1 MKNILLLLSILSL
14 NNVFSQTPTTI
25 YTPKGTAVQALIVPE
40 MSAAQIASLNAQVAS
55 QYPNAQRMDDAS
67 ATYNC
72 HGYAW
77 HISEGGSR
85 VWLNTPGDD
94 TYWIDGS
101 YNEVTNTSTY
111 PAKVSYASDDHSA
124 VTTAQADV
132 FISKWGSW
140 PLMKHNKNYTPYNS
154 SVLKY
159 YACLP
164 TSLTVSGASGFC
176 SSATYTVPELPATA
190 AVTWS
195 ASPAGIVSLT
205 PNGNSVTANMST
217 SGSLTLTAGIQNSCG
232 RTTSAAKAITVGNY
246 SPGDYPISGQTSLCA
261 NTVTTYST
269 NSLPNAT
276 SYNWIIPA
284 NALSNG
290 WSIVSGQGTR
300 VLTVITGSVSTTV
313 RLKVPNN
320 CTTNPDGLA
329 PAMLFVNINSCGA
342 LNFSISP
349 NPATNNVTV
358 EPIAPM
364 MASRKS
370 QATHPISQINL
381 YDQQGNLKRQ
391 QKFTGNSTREQVNI
405 SGLNP
410 GMYFVEIITTN
421 GKEQHTLM
429 IKQ

>member
-1 MKNILLLLSILSL
+1 MKNILFLLTILSL
-14 NNVFSQTPTTI
+14 NKVFSQTPTTI
-25 YTPKGTAVQALIVPE
+25 YTPKGTAVLAYIIPE
-40 MSAAQIASLNAQVAS
+40 MSPAQIASVNSQAAS

-77 HISEGGSR
+77 HITEGGSR
-85 VWLNTPGDD
+85 VWIDTPGDD
-94 TYWIDGS
+94 TYWTDGS
-101 YNEVTNTSTY
+101 YNEVTNSSTY

-124 VTTAQADV
+124 VTTSQADV
-132 FISKWGSW
+132 FISKWGAW

-164 TSLTVSGASGFC
+164 VSLTVSGPSGFC
-176 SSATYTVPELPATA
+176 SSATYTVPELSATA

-195 ASPAGIVSLT
+195 ANPAGVVSLT
-205 PNGNSVTANMST
+205 PNGNSVTTNMST
-217 SGSLTLTAGIQNSCG
+217 SGHVTLTAGIQNSCG
-232 RTTSAAKAITVGNY
+232 RTTSAAKAIIVGNY
-246 SPGDYPISGQTSLCA
+246 SPADYPISGQTSLCA

-284 NALSNG
+284 TALANG

-329 PAMLFVNINSCGA
+329 PAMLFVNINACGA
-342 LNFSISP
+342 LNFSVSP
-349 NPATNNVTV
+349 NPATSIATV
-358 EPIAPM
+358 EPN
-364 MASRKS
+364 ASLKASGKS
-370 QATHPISQINL
+370 QTQPPITQINL
-381 YDQQGNLKRQ
+381 YDQQGYLKRQ
-391 QKFTGNSTREQVNI
+391 QKFTGSSTREQVNV
-405 SGLNP
+405 SGLTP

-421 GKEQHTLM
+421 SKEKHTLM
-429 IKQ
+429 VK